1 MGRTGD
7 WPTIYHFENQH
18 YFHQMGFQQPRLYHV
33 SCEHFFSFDKTFQ
46 IIFNSGGTSNPMN
59 GKQTWSTIRWS
70 NHHHYC
76 CQPFLVHLLW
86 TTNNL
91 HQMGF
96 LRPRLPEDENGAT
109 SISLEYSLGM
119 LFGQSTHY
127 PQRCCLKKCENTS
140 SHAWNQVP
148 LLHLPSSL
156 LLEPSSSTFGR
167 WNVYFDQSKF
177 SSKTN
182 FDLGLDLLRLLLFL
196 LCHNDHNW
204 VWWHDAKYFRLID
217 ETYLMM
223 P

>member
-1 MGRTGD
+1 MGQPQGPTARMGRTGD
-7 WPTIYHFENQH
+7 WPTIWHFENQH
-18 YFHQMGFQQPRLYHV
+18 YFHQMGFLQPRLYHV
-33 SCEHFFSFDKTFQ
+33 SCEHFFGFDKTFQ

-119 LFGQSTHY
+119 LFGQYHY
-127 PQRCCLKKCENTS
+127 QFCHHYHKLTIINLNFS
-140 SHAWNQVP
+140 WAQSWHALRSVYSLSILSP
-148 LLHLPSSL
+148 LS
-156 LLEPSSSTFGR
+156 
-167 WNVYFDQSKF
+167 QI
-177 SSKTN
+177 TN
-182 FDLGLDLLRLLLFL
+182 FPMACSSVSLIIIICIIICYLV
-196 LCHNDHNW
+196 LCHIIW
-204 VWWHDAKYFRLID
+204 V
-217 ETYLMM
+217 
-223 P
+223 